1 MIIQVQAIQ
10 EPSYGVLNI
19 IKQELFVLFRKKCIT
34 IFFCFSKKYLH
45 GNMKSEFYFL
55 YFIWDN
61 IRLNPNQTNRRNI
74 LLKYLL
80 LVLITSALLN
90 IPKFLETTSSWGKL
104 AVFNISC
111 DGERMEVVETRV
123 KLSVTW
129 LRMNLTYIHVSS
141 MLRLG

>member
-1 MIIQVQAIQ
+1 M
-10 EPSYGVLNI
+10 
-19 IKQELFVLFRKKCIT
+19 
-34 IFFCFSKKYLH
+34 
-45 GNMKSEFYFL
+45 
-55 YFIWDN
+55 
-61 IRLNPNQTNRRNI
+61 NPNQTNRRNI

-129 LRMNLTYIHVSS
+129 LRMNLTYIYVSS